1 MELELVTIG
10 NELLLGFTL
19 DTNAAELATA
29 LNAVGVRLVRS
40 TTVGDAPD
48 AIRDAV
54 RDALARTGF
63 VVTTGGLGPTRDD
76 VTKKVVADLFDAPLD
91 LDVEYLE
98 ELRRRFERL
107 GRGPMSEKN
116 RSQAEIPRGAV
127 ALQNPRGTAPG
138 VWLEGPPGVV
148 VMLPGVPHEMRGLLE
163 TELVPRLVRRMAGSE
178 ATVTRSR
185 LLRTTGIA
193 ESSLADEL
201 EGVDERIAPVTLAYL
216 PSLEGVDLRL
226 TSWHMAAAAADA
238 ALEDAVQAILPLL
251 GRRYYAEADADLAAV
266 VLDGLGRAGHRL
278 ATAESCTGGLL
289 GERITAI
296 EGSSAVYVGGVVAY
310 ANEVKAGV
318 LKVSPDILERH
329 GAVSEEVA
337 RAMARGVAERLGV
350 SAAMAVTGVAGPGGG
365 TPDKPVGTVYV
376 AARLG
381 DADRV
386 VRLGLSG
393 DRDTVRRRS
402 AQAALDLLRGLLA
415 RSAGAEDPS
424 LAD

>member
-19 DTNAAELATA
+19 DTNTAELATA

-138 VWLEGPPGVV
+138 VWLEGSPGVV

-266 VLDGLGRAGHRL
+266 VLDGLGTAGHRL

>member
-1 MELELVTIG
+1 
-10 NELLLGFTL
+10 
-19 DTNAAELATA
+19 
-29 LNAVGVRLVRS
+29 
-40 TTVGDAPD
+40 
-48 AIRDAV
+48 
-54 RDALARTGF
+54 
-63 VVTTGGLGPTRDD
+63 
-76 VTKKVVADLFDAPLD
+76 
-91 LDVEYLE
+91 
-98 ELRRRFERL
+98 
-107 GRGPMSEKN
+107 
-116 RSQAEIPRGAV
+116 
-127 ALQNPRGTAPG
+127 
-138 VWLEGPPGVV
+138 
-148 VMLPGVPHEMRGLLE
+148 
-163 TELVPRLVRRMAGSE
+163 MAGQK
-178 ATVTRSR
+178 
-185 LLRTTGIA
+185 LMK
-193 ESSLADEL
+193 LADEL

-226 TSWHMAAAAADA
+226 TAWHMAASAADA

-296 EGSSAVYVGGVVAY
+296 GGSSAVYVGGVVAY

-318 LKVSPDILERH
+318 LDVSPDILERH

-337 RAMARGVAERLGV
+337 RAMARGVAKRLGV

-393 DRDTVRRRS
+393 DRDAVRRRS

-415 RSAGAEDPS
+415 RSVGTEDPS

>member
-19 DTNAAELATA
+19 DTNTAELATA

-40 TTVGDAPD
+40 TTVADTPD

-76 VTKKVVADLFDAPLD
+76 VTKKVVADLFGAPLD
-91 LDVEYLE
+91 LDAEYLE
-98 ELRRRFERL
+98 ELRKRFERL

-138 VWLEGPPGVV
+138 VWLEGPLGVV

-163 TELVPRLVRRMAGSE
+163 TELVPRLVRRMAGSDT
-178 ATVTRSR
+178 TVTRSR

-226 TSWHMAAAAADA
+226 TAWHMAAAAADA

-251 GRRYYAEADADLAAV
+251 GRRYYAEADGDLAAV

-296 EGSSAVYVGGVVAY
+296 GGSSAVYVGGVVAY
-310 ANEVKAGV
+310 ANEVKGGV
-318 LKVSPDILERH
+318 LEVSPDILERH

-393 DRDTVRRRS
+393 DRDAVRRRS

-415 RSAGAEDPS
+415 RSVGAEDPS